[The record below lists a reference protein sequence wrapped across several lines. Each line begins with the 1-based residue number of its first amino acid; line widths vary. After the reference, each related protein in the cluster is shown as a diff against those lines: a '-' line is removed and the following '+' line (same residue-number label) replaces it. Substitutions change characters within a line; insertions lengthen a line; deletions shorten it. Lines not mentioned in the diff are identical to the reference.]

1 MAPSESAT
9 PRPSTNT
16 NMSGRR
22 ASPPPPKR
30 AKIQSQL
37 SSFFDVK
44 TRKPALKLQAPID
57 AFFRPEPAATPSK
70 RKAAKLT
77 PQQDALSSSRTPQ
90 PMPRAVV
97 DLLSSDDDDDG
108 VAARRKMSPRPMRP
122 VSSTASS
129 STSGQEGTARAASQ
143 IKSSSSDLWSRLT
156 QTPKRPVIVLDHTP
170 SPAQPIV
177 ISDTPS
183 PAPPI
188 VLSDSDTSRIIDV
201 DSSSSPAPSHP
212 VSPALL
218 QSPPASDPIPALP
231 TLVAPSTPRKQPA
244 ASVDESSDLAQ
255 LLFATPPRK
264 PHVDCVP
271 TPAPTSPVHVNPES
285 RHRDD
290 HEDDAMVVDPPP
302 VLDSPVVSRDSVKHE
317 LDDDFPFSSPNVVH
331 MPRAR
336 RSTRSTASKRA
347 LSLSPCSPSS
357 TTSVTPT
364 APRSKAVAIIED
376 ESEDEALPSPTM
388 PHFLLPAT
396 DSDSDATTDDEAP
409 RSAANDPDL
418 ATCPF
423 CEESYPIT
431 WGDLTKKA
439 FDHVTS
445 YMAPMARCEARTT
458 HTSPRAMAQFL
469 KTHRFHRSMF
479 QHVEERVDA
488 QFAQC
493 QEHRKRKAVMD
504 AKAQGWPTAAEINHA
519 ALPAR
524 ITALTHILDD
534 VILGTPRPETHFYD
548 ALIAEFQAVG
558 SAGLFR
564 SKNRLTARLRRLRP
578 GWYGKQGAATLA
590 ARLFELYVHDPENA
604 LGPAELGPFQDSEM
618 VLQVLVPTAAA
629 LLIQEDWRARRG
641 REVPWD
647 EAVMLMQASADYGD
661 FVFAH
666 HAAGG
671 M

>member
-1 MAPSESAT
+1 
-9 PRPSTNT
+9 
-16 NMSGRR
+16 MSGRR
-22 ASPPPPKR
+22 ASPPPKR

-37 SSFFDVK
+37 STFFDVK
-44 TRKPALKLQAPID
+44 TRKPTPKLQAPID

-70 RKAAKLT
+70 RKAAKRT
-77 PQQDALSSSRTPQ
+77 PKKDAPSWSRTPQ

-97 DLLSSDDDDDG
+97 DLLSSDDDDDEA
-108 VAARRKMSPRPMRP
+108 AARRKMSPRPVRP
-122 VSSTASS
+122 GSSASS
-129 STSGQEGTARAASQ
+129 SGPGQDPARAASRT
-143 IKSSSSDLWSRLT
+143 KSGSSDLCARLT

-188 VLSDSDTSRIIDV
+188 VLVNSE
-201 DSSSSPAPSHP
+201 SSSGIEVGSISSPVPSRP
-212 VSPALL
+212 VSPTLPHA
-218 QSPPASDPIPALP
+218 PPTPDPIPALP
-231 TLVAPSTPRKQPA
+231 TLDAPSTPCKQPA
-244 ASVDESSDLAQ
+244 ASTNESNDLAQ

-264 PHVDCVP
+264 VHVDSVP
-271 TPAPTSPVHVNPES
+271 TPAPTSPVHVKLES
-285 RHRDD
+285 QRRDD
-290 HEDDAMVVDPPP
+290 DGDDDHMVVDPPS
-302 VLDSPVVSRDSVKHE
+302 VLDSPVALRGPVKTE
-317 LDDDFPFSSPNVVH
+317 LDDLPFSGPDAVH
-331 MPRAR
+331 VPHER
-336 RSTRSTASKRA
+336 RSRLTSTKRA

-357 TTSVTPT
+357 STSVTPT
-364 APRSKAVAIIED
+364 APRRKAVAMIEE

-388 PHFLLPAT
+388 PHFPLLAN
-396 DSDSDATTDDEAP
+396 DSDSDASDDERP
-409 RSAANDPDL
+409 RSAANDPDV

-423 CEESYPIT
+423 CEENYPIT
-431 WGDLTKKA
+431 WGDLTRKA

-445 YMAPMARCEARTT
+445 YMAPTAKREAHRN
-458 HTSPRAMAQFL
+458 HTSPRAMARFL
-469 KTHRFHRSMF
+469 KMNRFHRSMF
-479 QHVEERVDA
+479 QCVEERVDA

-504 AKAQGWPTAAEINHA
+504 AKAQGWPTAGEIDHA

-548 ALIAEFQAVG
+548 ALIAEFQAAG

-564 SKNRLTARLRRLRP
+564 SKNRLAARLRRLRP
-578 GWYGKQGAATLA
+578 GWYGKQGAAILA
-590 ARLFELYVHDPENA
+590 ARLFDLYVHDPENA

-661 FVFAH
+661 FVFTH
-666 HAAGG
+666 HAASG